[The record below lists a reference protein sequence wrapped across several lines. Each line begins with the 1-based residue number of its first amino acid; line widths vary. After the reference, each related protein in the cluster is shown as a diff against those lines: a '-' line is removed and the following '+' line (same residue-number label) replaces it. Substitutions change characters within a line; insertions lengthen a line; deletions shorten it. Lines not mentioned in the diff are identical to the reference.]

1 MSGSSNTEKRL
12 EEMLKPV
19 VERMG
24 YEMVDIEFVK
34 EGQTGTLELLWIR
47 TEA

>member
-1 MSGSSNTEKRL
+1 
-12 EEMLKPV
+12 MLKPV

-34 EGQTGTLELLWIR
+34 EGPNWYLRAFVDKDGGVTIDG
-47 TEA
+47 